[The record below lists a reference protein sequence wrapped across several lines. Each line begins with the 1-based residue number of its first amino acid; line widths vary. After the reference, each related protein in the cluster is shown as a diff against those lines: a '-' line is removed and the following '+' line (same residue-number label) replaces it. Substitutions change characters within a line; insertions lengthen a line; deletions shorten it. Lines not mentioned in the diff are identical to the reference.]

1 MNNYM
6 RTLRKLSASQIIV
19 LSFMVVVLLG
29 FIMLSLPISNRN
41 HDISLIDTLFVTV
54 SALCVTGLSPNLI
67 NEQYSIWGQAVI
79 LLLIEVGG
87 LGIMSISIIFYYI
100 GRRKIDF
107 KKRIILKES
116 LNLEVNSGE
125 VTLTFKI
132 IKMSILIQS
141 LGMIALSFFFVPKFG
156 FLKGIWFSIFHAI
169 SAFCNAGFDLFGN
182 SLVDFKDTPGV
193 LFIISLLIIFGG
205 LGFVILIELF
215 HNNKQRLS
223 LHSKIA
229 LITTS
234 LLLIIG
240 FLYFLFD
247 KSVTG
252 SVVDKLSQ
260 SLFLASTP
268 RTAGFYSI
276 DYSYMN
282 DTGIIITML
291 FMFIGGTSGSTAGGV
306 KTTTIA
312 VLFLKIKSLLKRKS
326 KTEVFERTISDDY
339 ILKAFI
345 IFLLTICAIIGSLIL
360 LSITESNQ
368 GVSILELM
376 FEIVS
381 AIGTVGLTLGI
392 TEKLSIIGKII
403 IIILM
408 IVGRIGI
415 FTFVLSTIRK
425 NRDNSY
431 IKYPNEIV
439 MLG

>member
-1 MNNYM
+1 M

>member
-1 MNNYM
+1 M
-6 RTLRKLSASQIIV
+6 RKLRKLSAPQIIV
-19 LSFMVVVLLG
+19 LSFMVVVALG
-29 FIMLSLPISNRN
+29 FIILSLPISNRN

-87 LGIMSISIIFYYI
+87 LGIMSISIMFYYI

-141 LGMIALSFFFVPKFG
+141 LGMIALSFFFVPEFG
-156 FLKGIWFSIFHAI
+156 FFKGIWFSIFHAI

-193 LFIISLLIIFGG
+193 LFIITLLIIFGG

-312 VLFLKIKSLLKRKS
+312 VLFLKIKSLLKSKS
-326 KTEVFERTISDDY
+326 KTEVFERTISDYY

-368 GVSILELM
+368 GVSMLELM

-392 TEKLSIIGKII
+392 TEKLSTIGKII

-431 IKYPNEIV
+431 IKYPSEIV

>member
-1 MNNYM
+1 M
-6 RTLRKLSASQIIV
+6 RKLRKLSAPQIIV
-19 LSFMVVVLLG
+19 LSFMVVVALG
-29 FIMLSLPISNRN
+29 FIILSLPISNRN

-141 LGMIALSFFFVPKFG
+141 LGMIALSFFFVPEFG
-156 FLKGIWFSIFHAI
+156 FFKGIWFSIFHAI

-193 LFIISLLIIFGG
+193 LFIITLLIIFGG

-312 VLFLKIKSLLKRKS
+312 VLFLKIKSLLKSKS
-326 KTEVFERTISDDY
+326 KTEVFERTISDYY

-368 GVSILELM
+368 GVSMLELM

-392 TEKLSIIGKII
+392 TEKLSTIGKII

-431 IKYPNEIV
+431 IKYPSEIV